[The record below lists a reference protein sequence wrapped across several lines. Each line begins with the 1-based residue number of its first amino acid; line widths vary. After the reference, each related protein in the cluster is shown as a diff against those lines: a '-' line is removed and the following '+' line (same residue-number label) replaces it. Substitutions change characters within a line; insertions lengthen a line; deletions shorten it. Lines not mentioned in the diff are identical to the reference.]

1 VRLIAVLRRI
11 DNLGAPAESRY
22 TLNPIRFEHI
32 PEVGLEK
39 QHTFSKEKLSEM
51 LFEEGRELYYKA
63 VEPSVVLFRL
73 ERKNR
78 DVTVTG
84 SGHFTLVHPCVRCLE
99 NVSISM
105 KLEFGTELEKPD
117 EIDLQELL
125 REELFLELP
134 LYPACEPSCP

>member
-1 VRLIAVLRRI
+1 M
-11 DNLGAPAESRY
+11 
-22 TLNPIRFEHI
+22 NPIRFEHI

-51 LFEEGRELYYKA
+51 LFEEGRELFYRA
-63 VEPSVVLFRL
+63 LEPSVVSFRL

-78 DVTVTG
+78 DVMVTG
-84 SGHFTLVHPCVRCLE
+84 SGNFTLTHPCVRCLE
-99 NVSISM
+99 DMTVSM
-105 KLEFGTELEKPD
+105 KLDFESELEKPD

-134 LYPACEPSCP
+134 LYPACEPSCS